1 MNIEDSRALEDLKK
15 WEIECIDKH
24 ENGIVSKAFKRVGE
38 IAKPIAGPIFDTLKP
53 FTDSDLVKKV
63 QDTLQVAI
71 SGAFQFT
78 HDNIKYTYDKK
89 YILKSL
95 KIDSFDQLS
104 DFNANTIELHV
115 KKVAD
120 QNRIASA
127 IEGAGFGMGG
137 IESTLAEI
145 PVFFSLLARVQQQI
159 CSCYGFNPES
169 EFEQA
174 FMLKAMAFS
183 DIVSVG
189 GKAELLLEMNAL
201 KIAIKRHTYQQLSE
215 MGNKFLIPQIAKNF
229 AATQGVRLSKTK
241 MIQGIPVIGAVIG
254 GLFNYGYISRVI
266 NTTNRLYKKRFLE
279 SKFNIIDMSSA

>member
-1 MNIEDSRALEDLKK
+1 MNIDDSRALEELKH
-15 WEIECIDKH
+15 WEVEYTNKREH
-24 ENGIVSKAFKRVGE
+24 SIVNKTFKRVGE
-38 IAKPIAGPIFDTLKP
+38 LAKPVTIPLSRTFKP
-53 FTDSDLVKKV
+53 LTDSELSKKV
-63 QDTLQVAI
+63 QETLQVAI
-71 SGAFQFT
+71 AGAFQFT
-78 HDNIKYTYDKK
+78 HDNIKYTYDKS
-89 YILKSL
+89 YILKAL
-95 KIDSFDQLS
+95 KVDSFDQLNNY
-104 DFNANTIELHV
+104 NANTIEHHV

-120 QNRIASA
+120 QNKIASA

-137 IESTLAEI
+137 LESTLAEI

-183 DIVSVG
+183 DFVSVG

-201 KIAIKRHTYQQLSE
+201 KIAIKRHTYNQLNE
-215 MGNKFLIPQIAKNF
+215 MGSKFLLPQIAKNF

-241 MIQGIPVIGAVIG
+241 MIQGIPFIGAVVG
-254 GLFNYGYISRVI
+254 GLFNYGYITRVI

-279 SKFNIIDMSSA
+279 SKYNIIDMTSA